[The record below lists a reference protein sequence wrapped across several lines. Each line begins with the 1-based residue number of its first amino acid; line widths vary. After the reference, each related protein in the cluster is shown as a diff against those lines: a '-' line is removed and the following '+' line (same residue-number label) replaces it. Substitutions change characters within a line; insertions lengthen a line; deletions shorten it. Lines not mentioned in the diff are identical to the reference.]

1 MKIENSPIQILFLII
16 IVISLV
22 TIILF
27 FSSYRELSFAQT
39 VPNGVDNCSELANPE
54 QTDSDGDGI
63 GDTCDSG
70 SDIDGDG
77 IPDGSFAQTDDE
89 EQDKLIVKA
98 RINLTNIDL
107 ENTKFIRVI
116 GFINGEESK
125 QDIPISSIDKT
136 KKRLDVELKVNRES
150 DIVKA
155 DYNDEFFVCAYQV
168 GNNTDGVATNNLLPK
183 FDCNEGG
190 LLHIYTPTLINLFG
204 LKSTAYSNS
213 QAVYAA
219 NLNAT
224 NNSNNNSDTVAANL
238 NATNNSN
245 NNSDTVTIQVIAPL
259 ADRKDIEKL
268 TIAAMVKGQIQSEVI
283 EDAQTELTNDYKIKK
298 IFTFDRNTD
307 IGQIQIGDRFY
318 VCVSSND
325 IPHEDTQC
333 GNRLIKHFGIN
344 SLPARELY

>member
-1 MKIENSPIQILFLII
+1 M
-16 IVISLV
+16 
-22 TIILF
+22 F
-27 FSSYRELSFAQT
+27 FSSYGELSFAQT
-39 VPNGVDNCSELANPE
+39 VPNGVDNCPEVANPE

-63 GDTCDSG
+63 GDACDSG
-70 SDIDGDG
+70 SDSDGDG
-77 IPDGSFAQTDDE
+77 IPDGSFAQKDDE

-107 ENTKFIRVI
+107 DNTKFIRVI

-136 KKRLDVELKVNRES
+136 KKSMDVELKVNRES

-190 LLHIYTPTLINLFG
+190 LLHINSPTQINLFG
-204 LKSTAYSNS
+204 LKSKAYSNS

-224 NNSNNNSDTVAANL
+224 NSSNNNSDTVK
-238 NATNNSN
+238 
-245 NNSDTVTIQVIAPL
+245 IKVIAPL
-259 ADRKDIEKL
+259 EDRKHTNKL
-268 TIAAMVKGQIQSEVI
+268 IITAMVKGQIQSEVI
-283 EDAQTELTNDYKIKK
+283 EDVKTELDKTKDYKIKK
-298 IFTFDRNTD
+298 TFTFDRNTD
-307 IGQIQIGDRFY
+307 IGQIQIGDRFHG
-318 VCVSSND
+318 CISIIAAGKFSS
-325 IPHEDTQC
+325 
-333 GNRLIKHFGIN
+333 RLG
-344 SLPARELY
+344 